1 MEEPRV
7 SSDQPL
13 IANHEPSEVADPGK
27 GALHDPAPL
36 VAAQLAAVLMRGLLV
51 VRPGRDDRFNTAADQ
66 GSPQGITIKA
76 LVRNQPLRMFAGAAG
91 PVGSPDRYRVQRLF
105 EKPHLRRGCRVQVC
119 SQRSTLAIDHNHPLR
134 ALAALGLA
142 DLEPP
147 FFAGAKLP
155 SAKHSSQRTLSWSL
169 SWANKARHSSRNT
182 PLSSHAFSRRQH
194 VLGLPYRSG
203 STLHGAPVHRIHK
216 IPSKHRRS
224 STRGRPPFL
233 PRLLAAGRWSRIFFH
248 CASLCSCHALPP
260 LPSSPSTRGV
270 IIPQFRF

>member
-1 MEEPRV
+1 MEETRV

-13 IANHEPSEVADPGK
+13 IPNHEPSEVADPGK

-66 GSPQGITIKA
+66 GSSQGITIKA

-194 VLGLPYRSG
+194 VLGLPYRLGFEMS
-203 STLHGAPVHRIHK
+203 S
-216 IPSKHRRS
+216 RRS
-224 STRGRPPFL
+224 LYDLRPPGRWRYDVPIWKPALRMGALRGAGLCRTGSRFGRGRS
-233 PRLLAAGRWSRIFFH
+233 RGRRGFSR
-248 CASLCSCHALPP
+248 
-260 LPSSPSTRGV
+260 
-270 IIPQFRF
+270 